1 MPERAADLQAA
12 GIDVRLCDV
21 GEAIQ
26 EVMESYEVELDGK
39 TYQVKSIR
47 NLNGHSIGQYQ
58 IHAGKTVPI
67 VKGGEQVRMEV
78 RRFSGT
84 PLFYL
89 FICGGKAIFRHTT
102 LLFIYLWR

>member
-1 MPERAADLQAA
+1 MSLLQEA

-39 TYQVKSIR
+39 TYTVKPIR
-47 NLNGHSIGQYQ
+47 NLNGHSIGPYR

-67 VKGGEQVRMEV
+67 VKGGEATRMEV
-78 RRFSGT
+78 RLVAQLHVFSTYFLGCWT
-84 PLFYL
+84 IQSVTYTVQFPLFYP
-89 FICGGKAIFRHTT
+89 C
-102 LLFIYLWR
+102 